1 MSRTEAVPAVA
12 WGDRASISEI
22 ALDYALSAPDP
33 HPRSPAFAVQAVYR
47 LAGGAKFFRTTEGF
61 LRAFCSLSCDTYE
74 GKLSWNYG
82 QSCWELG
89 PGPTVDCS
97 RIEEDA
103 VRWYVTGR
111 DFSRHTRDSKFSY
124 PEDAEVLSWQDDGDK
139 IYNALMPLPGELTR
153 RLFQDHKTN
162 DLGYCD
168 VYRSNE
174 PDQFTAVLGFF
185 DDPRTHGLRV
195 KSGRFW
201 ELEGTVI
208 PSMLRYHRVLRYD
221 VLPLAAKRG
230 A

>member
-1 MSRTEAVPAVA
+1 MFTQEPPAIA
-12 WGDRASISEI
+12 LGERASLSLI
-22 ALDYALSAPDP
+22 ALDEALSAPEP
-33 HPRSPAFAVQAVYR
+33 HPRSPAFAIQAIYR
-47 LAGGAKFFRTTEGF
+47 LVRDDEPSQTREGF
-61 LRAFCSLSCDTYE
+61 LRAFRCTSPDVYK

-82 QSCWELG
+82 ESCWELG

-103 VRWYVTGR
+103 LRWYVTGR
-111 DFSRHTRDSKFSY
+111 DFSRHTRDSKFAY
-124 PEDAEVLSWQDDGDK
+124 PEDAVVLSWQDDGDK

-153 RLFQDHKTN
+153 RLFQDPKTN

-174 PDQFTAVLGFF
+174 PGQFTAVLGFF
-185 DDPRTHGLRV
+185 DDPRTHGVRV

-201 ELEGTVI
+201 ELEGAVI
-208 PSMLRYHRVLRYD
+208 PSMLRLHRVLRYD
-221 VLPLAAKRG
+221 VLPLSAKRG